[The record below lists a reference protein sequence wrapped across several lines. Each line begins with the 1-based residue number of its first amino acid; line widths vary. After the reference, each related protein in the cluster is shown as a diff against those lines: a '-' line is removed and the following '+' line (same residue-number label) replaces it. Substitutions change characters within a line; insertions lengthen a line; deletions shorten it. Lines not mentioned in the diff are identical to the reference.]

1 MVHSIISKFT
11 IQGRI
16 LKKTLYLKLTYRAIQ
31 KPVFFRNAI
40 SSGNGI
46 AIFSDLSETPLI
58 LTPAYYDLALAG
70 EDCFYSLYQIIKS
83 I

>member
-16 LKKTLYLKLTYRAIQ
+16 LKKTLLTYRAIQ
-31 KPVFFRNAI
+31 KPVFFGNAI

-58 LTPAYYDLALAG
+58 LTPAFMIWRWRGRTAFIVKA
-70 EDCFYSLYQIIKS
+70 ESLT
-83 I
+83 